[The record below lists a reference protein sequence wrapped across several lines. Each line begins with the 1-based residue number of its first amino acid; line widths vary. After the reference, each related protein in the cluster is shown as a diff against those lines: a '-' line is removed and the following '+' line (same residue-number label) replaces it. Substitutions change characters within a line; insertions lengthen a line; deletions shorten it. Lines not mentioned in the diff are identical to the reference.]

1 MYDQLIMIIKRDLV
15 NCSLSQ
21 EQHSLKE
28 RSIIITEV
36 SSWTESSQCLVSS
49 SEYHHPSITIA
60 GPLRSNIGVGE
71 KYHQV
76 NQRLSTFPFL
86 SSKHISYMFL
96 PCHSLIISNE
106 SFQVDWQPNSFH
118 IFINFWENSFQ
129 AGVRLDF

>member
-1 MYDQLIMIIKRDLV
+1 MDRIIAV
-15 NCSLSQ
+15 F
-21 EQHSLKE
+21 
-28 RSIIITEV
+28 SIIIPV
-36 SSWTESSQCLVSS
+36 SPSQYHHPSITIQVSPS
-49 SEYHHPSITIA
+49 EYHHQSITIPVLPSEYHHPSITIA

-76 NQRLSTFPFL
+76 NQQLSTFPFL

-106 SFQVDWQPNSFH
+106 SFQIDWQPNSFH